1 MLNTVSVAILPRAIL
16 AVVVKSHE
24 GDQGQVIVWAL
35 AFGGVLYPL
44 LISRMHVNKRPFEFT
59 LRARNQ
65 NWLVLE
71 MLPISR
77 IIKFIK
83 V

>member
-24 GDQGQVIVWAL
+24 GDQGQVVVWAL
-35 AFGGVLYPL
+35 ALGGVVCPL
-44 LISRMHVNKRPFEFT
+44 FISRMHVDKRPFGFT

-65 NWLVLE
+65 NWLVPE
-71 MLPISR
+71 MLPVSR
-77 IIKFIK
+77 IIKLIGI
-83 V
+83 